1 MADVQLSALLA
12 GIADAGSRAVASLPA
27 DPGRA
32 APAPADPAPRSAP
45 PSPVSDTGRQA
56 LELATQRIREY
67 LKSSTATLEFSID
80 QHSGRPLLRVIDLE
94 TGQLIRQIP
103 SEEVLAIA
111 RALDHVQGLLLQQRA

>member
-1 MADVQLSALLA
+1 VT
-12 GIADAGSRAVASLPA
+12 
-27 DPGRA
+27 
-32 APAPADPAPRSAP
+32 
-45 PSPVSDTGRQA
+45 DTGRQA

-67 LKSSTATLEFSID
+67 LNSSSATLEFSID

>member
-12 GIADAGSRAVASLPA
+12 GVSDAGARAGAYHQ
-27 DPGRA
+27 GRA
-32 APAPADPAPRSAP
+32 APAPEAAAP
-45 PSPVSDTGRQA
+45 PPASTAPVTDTGRQA

-67 LKSSTATLEFSID
+67 LNSSSATLEFSID